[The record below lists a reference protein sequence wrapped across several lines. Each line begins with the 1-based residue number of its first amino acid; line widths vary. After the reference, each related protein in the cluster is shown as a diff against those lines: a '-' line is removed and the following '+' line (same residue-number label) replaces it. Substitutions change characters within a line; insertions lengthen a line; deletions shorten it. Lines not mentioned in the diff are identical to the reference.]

1 MLQYFGHP
9 MGRANSLEYSEA
21 GRDWGQEEKGMTED
35 EMLRQYHQCNGH
47 AFEQT
52 PEIVE
57 DRGIWKATVHGVT
70 KSWTQ
75 L

>member
-1 MLQYFGHP
+1 
-9 MGRANSLEYSEA
+9 
-21 GRDWGQEEKGMTED
+21 MTED